1 MMADELIKDE
11 GRVGISES
19 EWMDNNEELV
29 DWNIFIWDYRDR
41 ETVN

>member
-11 GRVGISES
+11 GRVGISE
-19 EWMDNNEELV
+19 WMDNNEEKLV
-29 DWNIFIWDYRDR
+29 DWNIFKWDYQDR